1 MVILEKKEFSSI
13 KGGFAENEGMRDQS
27 GKIDNY
33 FCYVSEKNKI
43 LLFQ

>member
-13 KGGFAENEGMRDQS
+13 KGGFAEYEVMRDQS

-33 FCYVSEKNKI
+33 FCYVFEKSNI
-43 LLFQ
+43 SLFQ